1 MLLFPGPTV
10 TCARPRAGCSQS
22 RQRFESA
29 RLFDSKPDQLPL
41 VPGSARI
48 GTANKYTLPKAAYR
62 NRTGLELKKAD
73 GTVVYKV
80 NKVDVWADKHVL
92 TDAKGNKV
100 ALLRRDIIFPAAHA
114 KFMTFSY
121 KPNFAGQE
129 STEVDYDDVKV
140 YPFSQLRCVVP
151 SMPPKYEYL
160 LFKTNDLTKP
170 ELISTVNSV
179 CSSRKRGTMTDL
191 KDQLMLRFEEFIT
204 GKDEGHIDVEVAAGI
219 DPLQALILGI
229 SIDEETTRSH

>member
-1 MLLFPGPTV
+1 M

-41 VPGSARI
+41 VPGSTRI

-80 NKVDVWADKHVL
+80 
-92 TDAKGNKV
+92 NKV

-204 GKDEGHIDVEVAAGI
+204 GKDEGHIDVEVACLLYTSPSPR
-219 DPLQALILGI
+219 D
-229 SIDEETTRSH
+229 S

>member
-1 MLLFPGPTV
+1 MGGHAPLLAPCTHTPPTPPCKLRDAHTTHAAVHATAHSLTPISPPGILPDPMHMLLFPGPTV

-41 VPGSARI
+41 VPGSTRI

-100 ALLRRDIIFPAAHA
+100 ALLRREQVEGAIDDEGSAADGGDV
-114 KFMTFSY
+114 
-121 KPNFAGQE
+121 GQ
-129 STEVDYDDVKV
+129 DDDVV
-140 YPFSQLRCVVP
+140 LRARC
-151 SMPPKYEYL
+151 
-160 LFKTNDLTKP
+160 
-170 ELISTVNSV
+170 
-179 CSSRKRGTMTDL
+179 
-191 KDQLMLRFEEFIT
+191 
-204 GKDEGHIDVEVAAGI
+204 AARE
-219 DPLQALILGI
+219 
-229 SIDEETTRSH
+229 S